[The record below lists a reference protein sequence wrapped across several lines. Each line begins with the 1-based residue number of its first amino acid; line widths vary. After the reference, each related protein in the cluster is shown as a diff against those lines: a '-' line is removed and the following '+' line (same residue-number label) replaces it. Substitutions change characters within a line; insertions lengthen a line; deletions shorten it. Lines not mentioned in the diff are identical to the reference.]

1 MDTDDIMRVIFLAL
15 IGGSLIASLIVSQRG
30 QMGRAMQQAAIWG
43 LIFVGTIAA
52 YGLWSDIQPDLMGG
66 QIMVGDGRVEVPRSP
81 DGHYYVTVSVNG
93 EPIDFVIDTGATDVV
108 LSQADATKAGLDPA
122 NLAYLGTALTA
133 NGQVRTAAVRLE
145 TVALSGIEDRNV
157 RAVVNQGQMDGSLLG
172 MGYLGLYDRIEISG
186 GTLILTR

>member
-1 MDTDDIMRVIFLAL
+1 MDTDDIMRMIFLAL

-30 QMGRAMQQAAIWG
+30 QMGQAMQQAAIWG

-108 LSQADATKAGLDPA
+108 LSQADATKAGLDPD